1 MILIVLL
8 FEHGP
13 KVGLTTTLDLLNRG
27 ASIALIGL
35 APYLTYAANK
45 Q

>member
-8 FEHGP
+8 FEHAV
-13 KVGLTTTLDLLNRG
+13 KIGLSTILDLLNLG

-35 APYLTYAANK
+35 APYLTCAANK